1 MSSTNFTDYMEA
13 AEKFQQHFVTPMVA
27 AVEIKLTTLLQPV
40 IDTQKALGEK
50 VVGHDKAIAN
60 LQGSQK
66 KALVGWGVFA
76 TGGAAAMSYAW
87 VWIKKHFH
95 IS

>member
-27 AVEIKLTTLLQPV
+27 AVEVKLTDMLQPV
-40 IDTQKALGEK
+40 IAIQKSLGEK
-50 VVGHDKAIAN
+50 VLAHDQAITN

-66 KALVGWGVFA
+66 KALAGWGVFA
-76 TGGAAAMSYAW
+76 AGGAAAMSYAW
-87 VWIKKHFH
+87 GWVKSHFH
-95 IS
+95 IG